1 MDGGW
6 LALVVYDE
14 GEKVY
19 PDPEEDEGGSVVDLS
34 G

>member
-19 PDPEEDEGGSVVDLS
+19 PDPEDEGGSVVDLS